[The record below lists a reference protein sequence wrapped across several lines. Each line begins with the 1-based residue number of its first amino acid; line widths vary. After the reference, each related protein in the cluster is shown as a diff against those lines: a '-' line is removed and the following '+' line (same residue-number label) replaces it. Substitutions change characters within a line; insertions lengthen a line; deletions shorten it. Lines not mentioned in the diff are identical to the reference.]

1 MTFRTSF
8 LLLRIEEFF
17 DMNLGSTDTDS
28 ASCKVDLSGGMMP
41 AYTPRSG
48 VTYETT

>member
-1 MTFRTSF
+1 MPSRALF
-8 LLLRIEEFF
+8 LLLRIEELF
-17 DMNLGSTDTDS
+17 DMNVGCADTDS
-28 ASCKVDLSGGMMP
+28 ASCKADLSGGMMP